1 MSQDTRTDVPPP
13 AAAAPSD
20 RTAGATA
27 PARGPGPGRPV
38 TVAVPDEDTR
48 RALRVPD
55 GVRLVVWDLSA
66 DPPPDVAADV
76 EVVVVPH
83 YVGRGL
89 LRRLRDLP
97 RLAVVQIPSA
107 GFEHVLP
114 HLPPGVLLCNGRG
127 VHDAET
133 AELAVALTLASLR
146 GLDDYV
152 RQQDRGEWTSRT
164 RPSLADR
171 RAVVVGYGAIG
182 SAVGRRLAAF
192 EVDVAG
198 VAGSAREVDGVRVHA
213 ADDLPDLL
221 PGADVV
227 ILTVPLTEATQGM
240 VDAAFLA
247 RMPDGALLVNVA
259 RGKVV
264 DTGAL
269 LAELTSGRLRAA
281 LDVTDPEPLPADHPL
296 WSAPGVILT
305 PHEGGNTTAT
315 PRRMIALVQA
325 QLERLAAG
333 QEPANVVART

>member
-1 MSQDTRTDVPPP
+1 MLETT
-13 AAAAPSD
+13 AAPHPSAQPDRVDRSD
-20 RTAGATA
+20 
-27 PARGPGPGRPV
+27 PADPRV
-38 TVAVPDEDTR
+38 TVAVPDEATR
-48 RALRVPD
+48 DALTVPD
-55 GVRLVVWDLSA
+55 GVRVVVWDPASDA
-66 DPPPDVAADV
+66 PPEVRDAVQ
-76 EVVVVPH
+76 VVVVPH
-83 YVGRGL
+83 YVQRGV

-114 HLPPGVLLCNGRG
+114 HLPAGVLLCNGRG

-133 AELAVALTLASLR
+133 AELALALTLASLR

-152 RQQDRGEWTSRT
+152 RQQDRRQWTPRT

-182 SAVGRRLAAF
+182 SAVGRRLAAVA
-192 EVDVAG
+192 VDVAG
-198 VAGSAREVDGVRVHA
+198 VAGSARDVDGVHVHG
-213 ADDLPDLL
+213 ADELPDLL

-227 ILTVPLTEATQGM
+227 ILTVPLTEATEGM
-240 VDAAFLA
+240 VDADFLA

-296 WSAPGVILT
+296 WSAPGLILT